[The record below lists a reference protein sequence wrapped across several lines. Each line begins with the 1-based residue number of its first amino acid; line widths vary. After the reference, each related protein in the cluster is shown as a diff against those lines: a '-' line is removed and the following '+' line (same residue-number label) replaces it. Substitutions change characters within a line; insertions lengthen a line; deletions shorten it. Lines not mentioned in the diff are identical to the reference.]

1 MRRIPLVLLVP
12 ALLALAFL
20 ALPVVALLSKVSL
33 TELPER
39 LRDPLV
45 LDALRLSL
53 LTSAASTAVCVLLGV
68 PLAWLMARENLPL
81 RRVMRVLVV
90 LPLVLPPVAG
100 GLSLL
105 LLFGPD
111 GLGGRLLETVGVGLP
126 ATTAGVVV
134 AQTFVALPFLVL
146 ATEGAIRAVDPRLE
160 GVAASLGASP
170 LRVFRRVTLPL
181 AAPGLAAGVVLAWAR
196 ALGEFGA
203 TVTFAGSVPGRT
215 ETLPLVLSRAL
226 KQSTE
231 AGITV
236 GLVLLLLCATVLL
249 LLRDRWWTLS

>member
-1 MRRIPLVLLVP
+1 VRRIPLVLLVP
-12 ALLALAFL
+12 AMLALAFL

-33 TELPER
+33 SELPER

-53 LTSAASTAVCVLLGV
+53 VTSTISTVLCVLLGV
-68 PLAWLMARENLPL
+68 PLAWVMARKDVPL
-81 RRVMRVLVV
+81 RRLMRVLVV

-111 GLGGRLLETVGVGLP
+111 GVGGRLLESLGLGLP
-126 ATTAGVVV
+126 ATTAGVIV

-146 ATEGAIRAVDPRLE
+146 ATEGAIRSVDPRME
-160 GVAASLGASP
+160 GVAATLGASQWQA
-170 LRVFRRVTLPL
+170 FRRVTLPL
-181 AAPGLAAGVVLAWAR
+181 AMPGVVAGVVLAWAR

-226 KQSTE
+226 KESTA
-231 AGITV
+231 AGVTV
-236 GLVLLLLCATVLL
+236 GVVLLVLSAGVLL
-249 LLRDRWWTLS
+249 LLRDRWWSLS